1 MFGQSL
7 LSAFGIACTT
17 DTDQLF
23 GTDTS
28 ATSTATYQLNAS
40 PVTSIPSNTYP
51 GTPSNITYAAG
62 KFGNAAVFNG
72 SSSKIDLPSY
82 GSTFDNNFSV
92 SLWFDINTI
101 PSGGII
107 SFITG
112 QKDNYFYCFLRDSD
126 KKVETRVEIGGTGH
140 VVKSS
145 TTFSNN
151 SGWYHVSV
159 TKSSTDGLKLYINGS
174 LENSDATATGN
185 VNSESSTSLLGAY
198 GGGFYYLDGKIDQVR
213 IFNTVLPASA
223 ITALY
228 NETTTTATSAS
239 IDYISANPNSI
250 AYYKMSDATDQLGNY
265 NGTATNVNFNTEG
278 KFGFAG
284 AFNGSSSKIDITG
297 QLPTSTTSDYG
308 ISCWVNANA
317 LGSAGR
323 VIFSN
328 FGAGGSFGTGQA
340 GVYIWN
346 SKLRFYIY
354 AGTGNSFH
362 VYDGSSTISTGT
374 WYNIVSN
381 IDINAGTST
390 SLTAYINGSPE
401 TLTFLATTTISG
413 NSSTQLGVAQNTH
426 FWDGKIDQIR
436 IYDSALSA
444 ANVSTLYKEVE
455 CEPAAINAL
464 ANFNTVL
471 YTGNASTNQISTV
484 GFAPGFTW
492 IKARNTN
499 TSPEAHDVVRGEPSR
514 LWMADNTYA
523 ASTAYNGFVKL
534 TSNGFDLNN
543 VGSGGNVN
551 RAYNYVA
558 WNWKAALANLSTNF
572 YTSSSNIEVS
582 QTLLGS
588 GSTKIFSIS
597 FWFKT
602 SSNNEQYF
610 INTGASS
617 SNTGIG
623 VFINPTN
630 GYLRY
635 QTSSGSSFSPYL
647 SLEDRDLQDGKWHHA
662 VTTYSSA
669 GGTNDAYTYLYVDG
683 QDVTSLCTA
692 RNSWTQGGA
701 ATWSSFTVPKIVF
714 GKYADGNFYNIVG
727 NLAQVRFFSDVVT
740 SGEVSDLYTEPAA
753 SNNTLNYPAGA
764 GCIAAYPLQTDA
776 VDLSGN
782 YSGASSNV
790 TFGKPGYLT
799 GNTDGTIP
807 STVAANPEAGF
818 SIANWSGNGTASNIG
833 HGLGGIPEL
842 MIIKNTTGTN
852 SWIVGVPDVLGTGY
866 LVLND
871 GGPVSTSNLFG
882 QVPDATKYYFNTA
895 AGGNGYLNGGNYIGY
910 FFRSIVGYSKIGS
923 YVGTSASGN
932 VQYLEFEPA
941 FLMIKRTDSTGSWIM
956 LDNKRSTPN
965 PRTKYLTA
973 NTNDAEGDSA
983 SIDVDFLTNGFSVGG
998 TNTDINVGTYIFIA
1012 IA

>member
-1 MFGQSL
+1 M
-7 LSAFGIACTT
+7 
-17 DTDQLF
+17 
-23 GTDTS
+23 
-28 ATSTATYQLNAS
+28 
-40 PVTSIPSNTYP
+40 
-51 GTPSNITYAAG
+51 
-62 KFGNAAVFNG
+62 
-72 SSSKIDLPSY
+72 
-82 GSTFDNNFSV
+82 
-92 SLWFDINTI
+92 
-101 PSGGII
+101 
-107 SFITG
+107 
-112 QKDNYFYCFLRDSD
+112 
-126 KKVETRVEIGGTGH
+126 
-140 VVKSS
+140 
-145 TTFSNN
+145 
-151 SGWYHVSV
+151 
-159 TKSSTDGLKLYINGS
+159 YINGS

-354 AGTGNSFH
+354 SGSGSSFH

-492 IKARNTN
+492 IKARNTA
-499 TSPEAHDVVRGEPSR
+499 TSPEAHDIVRGEPSR
-514 LWMADNTYA
+514 LWVDNTYA

-558 WNWKAALANLSTNF
+558 WNWKAPLANLSTGFNG
-572 YTSSSNIEVS
+572 SSSKIVLPKFPTLTGDVS
-582 QTLLGS
+582 VSGWVKLGNTTTSNRLRFVELNVTGS
-588 GSTKIFSIS
+588 GYAGTLMTLYKPSNGEWLVRAGNGTTSDANILTHTYQLTQGVWYNICFTRNTSTNVTTFYVNNVQQDQETVSVTASIPS
-597 FWFKT
+597 NAT
-602 SSNNEQYF
+602 SIIGD
-610 INTGASS
+610 INYSS
-617 SNTGIG
+617 SYQYNWLGEMSQIRIFDDVLT
-623 VFINPTN
+623 TN
-630 GYLRY
+630 
-635 QTSSGSSFSPYL
+635 
-647 SLEDRDLQDGKWHHA
+647 
-662 VTTYSSA
+662 
-669 GGTNDAYTYLYVDG
+669 
-683 QDVTSLCTA
+683 
-692 RNSWTQGGA
+692 
-701 ATWSSFTVPKIVF
+701 
-714 GKYADGNFYNIVG
+714 
-727 NLAQVRFFSDVVT
+727 
-740 SGEVSDLYTEPAA
+740 EVSDIYTEPAA

-764 GCIAAYPLQTDA
+764 GCVAAYPLQTDA

-790 TFGKPGYLT
+790 TFGQPGYLT
-799 GNTDGTIP
+799 GNTDGTIT
-807 STVAANPEAGF
+807 STVASNQEAGF
-818 SIANWSGNGTASNIG
+818 SIVQWTGDGSNNTIG
-833 HGLGGIPEL
+833 HGLNAIPE
-842 MIIKNTTGTN
+842 MIFYKSTSAVQNWTVLTTVIDG
-852 SWIVGVPDVLGTGY
+852 SADG

-871 GGPVSTSNLFG
+871 SS
-882 QVPDATKYYFNTA
+882 AKFNITA
-895 AGGNGYLNGGNYIGY
+895 AGALPTATIFGNVGFNSSMIAYC
-910 FFRSIVGYSKIGS
+910 FTSIPGYSKIGS
-923 YVGTSASGN
+923 YVGTNSVGN
-932 VQYLEFEPA
+932 FQYTGFQPSFVL
-941 FLMIKRTDSTGSWIM
+941 IKSSSTSSTNWVVI
-956 LDNKRSTPN
+956 DNKRDSGDAWL
-965 PRTKYLTA
+965 YA
-973 NTNDAEGDSA
+973 NTNSVEYDDGNTYTELNSTGFTVNGNA
-983 SIDVDFLTNGFSVGG
+983 SYVNGSG
-998 TNTDINVGTYIFIA
+998 GTYIYLA